1 MSLPATLQ
9 RKQRDIERTS
19 LRVRTFAPSSK
30 PRTSLT
36 RRQKEEEYLNSPA
49 LSDLDRRIREQVQI
63 GNMYI
68 DLVEDKLR
76 QVEAELAN
84 S

>member
-19 LRVRTFAPSSK
+19 LRVRLAPSSIH
-30 PRTSLT
+30 RTHS
-36 RRQKEEEYLNSPA
+36 RARQKEEEYLNSPA

-76 QVEAELAN
+76 QAEAELAN